1 MLSKNTFVQVLC
13 LKLIKS
19 FFISVLWRKEQR
31 TQGLSFSYLKVV
43 GEESYSKNCYQVWN
57 SKYWQ
62 WNDGQWTEGKFDIN
76 LIVPHM
82 WDARHPRP

>member
-1 MLSKNTFVQVLC
+1 M
-13 LKLIKS
+13 
-19 FFISVLWRKEQR
+19 
-31 TQGLSFSYLKVV
+31 

-62 WNDGQWTEGKFDIN
+62 WNDGHWTEGKFDIN
-76 LIVPHM
+76 LTVPHA